1 VMTVAVTALIALVLF
16 LVMALNRPFGGVLPL
31 SPDPFTEQVARLTT

>member
-1 VMTVAVTALIALVLF
+1 MTVAVTALIALVLF

-31 SPDPFTEQVARLTT
+31 SPDPFRDQLARVAT